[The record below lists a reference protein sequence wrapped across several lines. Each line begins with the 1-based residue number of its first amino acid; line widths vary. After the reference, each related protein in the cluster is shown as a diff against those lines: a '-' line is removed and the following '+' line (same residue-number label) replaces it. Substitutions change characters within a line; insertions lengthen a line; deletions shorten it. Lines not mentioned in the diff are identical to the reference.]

1 MHWRLDGKKPRGKP
15 RSGPGSSGVFVHA
28 GRWRVDVAEEQE
40 LFDGRVLSGMMEFYL
55 IALRRICAGLDLP
68 VALGSHKL
76 GMMIA
81 AASDASSLRLQ
92 VQGMEHWPEIASSF
106 KNAREALF
114 PVIFDDARVKRKCLL
129 LRVCA
134 TEASETLVTAS
145 RLRVHVCDHV
155 ARKGLGRELAQKVV
169 GLIRSVGSAAENLVM
184 DVVIEQRFP
193 VVDMDYDY
201 RGGCLGDAGGACR

>member
-1 MHWRLDGKKPRGKP
+1 MCIRD
-15 RSGPGSSGVFVHA
+15 SSSGVFVHA

-55 IALRRICAGLDLP
+55 ITLRRICAGLDLP

-92 VQGMEHWPEIASSF
+92 VQGMEHWPDIASSF

-155 ARKGLGRELAQKVV
+155 ARKGLGRDLAQKVA
-169 GLIRSVGSAAENLVM
+169 GLIRSALRKTRGSTWLSSSAFPQLTWTMTSGWLSWGCWWRVSLTQLVRR
-184 DVVIEQRFP
+184 VFR
-193 VVDMDYDY
+193 
-201 RGGCLGDAGGACR
+201 